1 MSERTVIWQGWP
13 YAPAPLA
20 ALDRLIRVRVARDD
34 GRLEPVTTR
43 VVDDAGRP
51 LRLGPLAQLR
61 EFLRH
66 GWLRALDAGLA
77 TVIALVVPRR
87 APAARSTAAG
97 HGPIVLVLPV
107 LPDLSHTFVYREVLA
122 LLRQRPDWRVLVL
135 QRNDRAPV
143 HEEASAVLAQA
154 TFLRRDGITRRAL
167 RLLGWLC
174 TARGRALFAQYR
186 AEPSARLGTLLGK
199 LPLRDARHPGNA
211 FALADQLRALAP
223 RHVHVYSSTWPANV
237 ALGAAQLLGVPGSI
251 SSYVD
256 FEFSYSHK
264 MLAAKLQQATFC
276 RVVTAFCAQRLRT
289 LPEAAATSATRIP
302 VVLLGLDLD
311 NWRQRASPR
320 GTGTLLSAARLVP
333 KKGLH
338 LVPPALAAL
347 RARGIRCH
355 WRVIGDGP
363 ELASLQQLC
372 RQHGVVD
379 LVQFLGP
386 LDNASVRSE
395 LLVADIALLPCVI
408 AADGERD
415 GIPIFLCEAMALG
428 VPVVTTPVSGIP
440 ELVRDGDTG
449 WLAPPGDSNALALVL
464 ARALTDT
471 AATRAI
477 AERGRAAVH
486 RELDVEAMARTMIA
500 EIER

>member
-1 MSERTVIWQGWP
+1 MTERTVVWAGWP
-13 YAPAPLA
+13 YAPAPIE
-20 ALDRLIRVRVARDD
+20 ALDRLIRIRVARDD
-34 GRLEPVTTR
+34 GSLDPVTAR

-51 LRLGPLAQLR
+51 LRLGTLAQLR
-61 EFLRH
+61 ELLRH
-66 GWLRALDAGLA
+66 GWLRALDAALA
-77 TVIALVVPRR
+77 AAIALVVRRR
-87 APAARSTAAG
+87 APAARPNAAG
-97 HGPIVLVLPV
+97 RGPVVLVLPV

-122 LLRQRPDWRVLVL
+122 LLRQRPDWRVVVL
-135 QRNDRAPV
+135 QHNERAPM
-143 HEEASAVLAQA
+143 HAEARELLAHA

-167 RLLGWLC
+167 RLFGWL
-174 TARGRALFAQYR
+174 TTSRGRNLFAQYR
-186 AEPSARLGTLLGK
+186 AEPRSRLGDLLGK

-211 FALADQLRALAP
+211 FALADQLRALDP

-237 ALGAAQLLGVPGSI
+237 ALGAARLLGVPCSI

-256 FEFSYSHK
+256 FEFPYSHK

-289 LPEAAATSATRIP
+289 LPEAAATPASRIP
-302 VVLLGLDLD
+302 VVLLGLDLA
-311 NWRQRASPR
+311 NWRQHATPR
-320 GTGTLLSAARLVP
+320 GNGTLVSAARLVP
-333 KKGLH
+333 KKGLQF
-338 LVPPALAAL
+338 VPAALASL
-347 RARGIRCH
+347 RARGIACR

-363 ELASLQQLC
+363 ELTSLQRLC
-372 RQHGVVD
+372 AEHRVTD

-386 LDNASVRSE
+386 LDNTSVRQE
-395 LLVADIALLPCVI
+395 LLAADLALLPCVI

-449 WLAPPGDSNALALVL
+449 WLAAPGDANALADVL

-471 AATRAI
+471 EATRAI

-486 RELDVEAMARTMIA
+486 RELDVDALASTLVA